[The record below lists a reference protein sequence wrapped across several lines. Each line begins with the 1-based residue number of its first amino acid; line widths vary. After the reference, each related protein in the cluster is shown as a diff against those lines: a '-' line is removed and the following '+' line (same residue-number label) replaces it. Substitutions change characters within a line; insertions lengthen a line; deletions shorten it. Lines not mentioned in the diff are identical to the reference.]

1 MTDHDWRLTDDDPH
15 LPHTHDEDP
24 VSVTG
29 DLEDAGGHPLKD
41 TGALGPVPPPIS
53 GEFAEAGEGAT
64 RTLWGDAW
72 YRLRRNKLAILG
84 LTWLIFVVLVV
95 ATADLWVPEY
105 FATPYEPAFATLE
118 PPSMSHPFGT
128 DKLGRD
134 VFSRVVYGGR
144 ISLVIGIVAVSIS
157 LVIGLTLGALSGY
170 YSGFPDTFIMRLAD
184 VFFAFPYIL
193 FAIALMAVFRS
204 SGSEFG
210 NSFWPVFIAIGI
222 LGWPSIARVFRS
234 SILSVKENEY
244 IDAARA
250 MGAGDL
256 RIMARHILPNAV
268 APIIVYGTM
277 SIGGAILS
285 EAALSFLGMGVQPP
299 EPSWGLMLSEAKSLM
314 FAAPWLTI
322 WPGFAILTTV
332 LSFVLMGDGLR
343 DALDVKMKD

>member
-1 MTDHDWRLTDDDPH
+1 MTDKHDAHSPHRHEEGGLTRGEAADVAGH
-15 LPHTHDEDP
+15 P
-24 VSVTG
+24 VK
-29 DLEDAGGHPLKD
+29 DAGSMAPVAPLPGGD
-41 TGALGPVPPPIS
+41 TGELG
-53 GEFAEAGEGAT
+53 AGAP

-72 YRLRRNKLAILG
+72 RRLRRNKLAIAG
-84 LTWLIFVVLVV
+84 LIWLVV
-95 ATADLWVPEY
+95 VVTTVFTADLWVDTY
-105 FATPYEPAFATLE
+105 FSSPYEPAYQALQ
-118 PPSMSHPFGT
+118 PPSLPDHPFGT

-134 VFSRVVYGGR
+134 VFSRVIYGGQ
-144 ISLVIGIVAVSIS
+144 ISLEVGIVAVSIS
-157 LVIGLTLGALSGY
+157 LVIGLIMGALSGY
-170 YSGFPDTFIMRLAD
+170 YSGIIDSAIMRFAD
-184 VFFAFPYIL
+184 IFFAFPYIL

-204 SGSEFG
+204 SESEFG

-256 RIMARHILPNAV
+256 RIMFRHIMPNAI

-277 SIGGAILS
+277 SVGGAILS

-299 EPSWGLMLSEAKSLM
+299 EPSWGLMLSEAKPLM

-322 WPGFAILTTV
+322 WPGLAILTTV
-332 LSFVLMGDGLR
+332 LAFVLMGDGMR

>member
-1 MTDHDWRLTDDDPH
+1 MSEHHDPH
-15 LPHTHDEDP
+15 VPHSHDSDPLNRGDIGDAAGHAVKDAGSVMPVAPLPG
-24 VSVTG
+24 G
-29 DLEDAGGHPLKD
+29 DLAELGS
-41 TGALGPVPPPIS
+41 GAP
-53 GEFAEAGEGAT
+53 

-72 YRLRRNKLAILG
+72 RRLRRNKLAMAG
-84 LTWLIFVVLVV
+84 LVWLVV
-95 ATADLWVPEY
+95 IVIVIFSADLWVPTY
-105 FATPYEPAFATLE
+105 FSSPYDPAYDALQ
-118 PPSMSHPFGT
+118 PPSLPEHPFGT

-134 VFSRVVYGGR
+134 VFSRVIYGGQ
-144 ISLVIGIVAVSIS
+144 ISLAVGVVAVSIS
-157 LVIGLTLGALSGY
+157 LVIGLVLGALSGY
-170 YSGFPDTFIMRLAD
+170 YTGIIDASIMRFAD
-184 VFFAFPYIL
+184 IFFAFPYIL

-204 SGSEFG
+204 SDSEFG

-256 RIMARHILPNAV
+256 RLMVRHIMPNAI

-277 SIGGAILS
+277 SVGGAILA

-322 WPGFAILTTV
+322 WPGLAILTTV
-332 LSFVLMGDGLR
+332 LAFVLMGDGMR